1 MIDLLWL
8 LISIVVIVVLI
19 MLVKLHPAISLV
31 IGTLLLGILT
41 GIPLPDLAGAAA
53 GGFGA
58 LMAGIGLSVGF
69 GIILGQL
76 LSDSGGARVIARTLV
91 GATSERFAM
100 YGLAGAA
107 FLLSIPVFYDVTFV
121 ILVPLAVAIARES
134 GKPLPLAVGCVA
146 LGAGTAH
153 TMVPPTPNPLAAGE
167 IMGFDVGIMLLVGG
181 VGGLIAVIVAV
192 AAYSAILPRIWR
204 PEWDQEGQPA
214 FLEHADATERRE
226 PGFLV
231 SLLPIVTPIVLILT
245 GTVWNAAAG
254 ELPAWLTFVT
264 DKTVALLIGV
274 LVAYVVAS
282 RNMSRSD
289 MDGSANTAVQ
299 SAGIVLLITGAG
311 GAFGA
316 IIQEAGIGDLI
327 AESVTAFG
335 GNYFV
340 GLLACYLVGMAFRLA
355 VGSGTVASITT
366 MTIMASLAATIGIHP
381 VWVAMA
387 CLAGALSLGHIND
400 SGFWVTAK
408 LPGFSVSGGL
418 KTYTL
423 AQFLA
428 SVFALA
434 FTLVGATVLPMG

>member
-8 LISIVVIVVLI
+8 AASIVVIVVLI
-19 MLVKLHPAISLV
+19 IKVKLHPAISLI
-31 IGTLLLGILT
+31 IGTLLLGLLT
-41 GIPLPDLAGAAA
+41 QIPLPELASGAAA
-53 GGFGA
+53 GFGD
-58 LMAGIGLSVGF
+58 LMTGIGLSVGF

-76 LSDSGGARVIARTLV
+76 MSDSGGARVIARTLV

-121 ILVPLAVAIARES
+121 ILIPLAVAIARES
-134 GKPLPLAVGCVA
+134 GKPLPLAVGAVA

-167 IMGFDVGIMLLVGG
+167 IMDFDVGIMLIVGG
-181 VGGLIAVIVAV
+181 IGGFVAVIAAV
-192 AAYSAILPRIWR
+192 AAYSAIIAKVWR
-204 PEWDQEGQPA
+204 PERDVDSEPA
-214 FLEHADATERRE
+214 FVEHGAEGRRA
-226 PGFLV
+226 PSFV
-231 SLLPIVTPIVLILT
+231 VALLPLIAPIALILL
-245 GTVWNAAAG
+245 GTVWNAVAG
-254 ELPAWLTFVT
+254 EPPSWVAFFS
-264 DKTVALLIGV
+264 DKTIALLIGV
-274 LVAYVVAS
+274 LVAYLVAS
-282 RNMSRSD
+282 RSMSRSD
-289 MDGSANTAVQ
+289 MNDSANTAVQ

-316 IIQEAGIGDLI
+316 IIERAGIGDLI
-327 AESVTAFG
+327 AESVSALG
-335 GNYFV
+335 GNYALA
-340 GLLACYLVGMAFRLA
+340 LLACYGVGLAFRLA

-366 MTIMASLAATIGIHP
+366 MTIMASVAPAIGIHP

-408 LPGFSVSGGL
+408 IPGFSVSGGL

-423 AQFLA
+423 PQFLA
-428 SVFALA
+428 SVAALL

>member
-8 LISIVVIVVLI
+8 LISILVIVLLI
-19 MLVKLHPAISLV
+19 IKARLHPAISLV
-31 IGTLLLGILT
+31 IGTLLLGLLT
-41 GIPLPDLAGAAA
+41 RIALPDLAGAAA
-53 GGFGA
+53 GGFGD

-91 GATSERFAM
+91 NATSARFSM

-107 FLLSIPVFYDVTFV
+107 FVLSIPVFYDVTFV
-121 ILVPLAVAIARES
+121 ILVPLAVAIAREA
-134 GKPLPLAVGCVA
+134 GKPMPLAVGSVA

-153 TMVPPTPNPLAAGE
+153 TLVPPTPNPLAAGE

-181 VGGLIAVIVAV
+181 IGALIAVLLAV
-192 AAYSAILPRIWR
+192 AAYSAILPRIWK
-204 PEWDQEGQPA
+204 PEWDEEGAPA
-214 FLEHADATERRE
+214 FVEQSADTERRE
-226 PGFLV
+226 PGFLL
-231 SLLPIVTPIVLILT
+231 SLLPLFTPILLILL
-245 GTVWNAAAG
+245 GTVWSAVAG
-254 ELPAWLTFVT
+254 DMPGWLTFVT
-264 DKTVALLIGV
+264 DKTVALLLGV
-274 LVAYVVAS
+274 LVAYAMAS
-282 RNMSRSD
+282 LNMSKHD
-289 MDGSANTAVQ
+289 KDASAATAVQ

-327 AESVTAFG
+327 AESVTEFG
-335 GNYFV
+335 GNFFV
-340 GLLACYLVGMAFRLA
+340 ALLACYFVGMAFRLA

-366 MTIMASLAATIGIHP
+366 LTIMSSLGPAIGVHP

-428 SVFALA
+428 SVFAL
-434 FTLVGATVLPMG
+434 LVALIGATVLPMG